1 MMMPVLGSDSDIRVR
16 DSETSS
22 GCQCASIAFKLK
34 NFNLNAIDAQL
45 VTLMPSESMKIYY

>member
-16 DSETSS
+16 ETSS
-22 GCQCASIAFKLK
+22 GCASIAFKLK